1 MFRFALPA
9 LVLVAIATQTEA
21 QNAGKVCKTAFQT
34 LDNQL
39 KQETKTCKGNA
50 NVNECV
56 ATAMTWTTTDGNG
69 VVTLDTNAVSTSIT
83 ASLGN
88 LPADQQTAIT
98 DRINTCMPT
107 NAVAAFDTM
116 KIMKCLG
123 TTCANAAKILA
134 GGNSACPATFW
145 NLNNQLKEEKIVC
158 KGNANVNECVA
169 TAMLWTTTDGNG
181 VVTLDTNA
189 VSTSIT
195 VSLGN
200 LPADQQTAIT
210 NNINNCMPTN
220 AVAAFDVNAIIKCIN
235 KECKNAAKTG

>member
-1 MFRFALPA
+1 M
-9 LVLVAIATQTEA
+9 
-21 QNAGKVCKTAFQT
+21 
-34 LDNQL
+34 
-39 KQETKTCKGNA
+39 
-50 NVNECV
+50 
-56 ATAMTWTTTDGNG
+56 TDGNG
-69 VVTLDTNAVSTSIT
+69 VVTLDTNAVSATIT
-83 ASLGN
+83 ASVGS

-195 VSLGN
+195 ASLGS

-210 NNINNCMPTN
+210 DRINTCMPTN
-220 AVAAFDVNAIIKCIN
+220 YVANFDIMKNTKCLIQTCTNAVKISSGGNSACP
-235 KECKNAAKTG
+235 